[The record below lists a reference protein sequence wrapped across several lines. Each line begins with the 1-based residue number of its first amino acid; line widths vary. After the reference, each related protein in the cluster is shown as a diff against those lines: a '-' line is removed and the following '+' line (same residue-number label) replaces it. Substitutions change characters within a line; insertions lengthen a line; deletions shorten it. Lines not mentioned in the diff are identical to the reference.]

1 MRRSSH
7 PISRPSRRGSTFER
21 STRFG
26 CRRRSWPIE
35 LIVVSRGPK
44 RLLNVIC
51 CSSVS
56 RWSWKTSTEYS
67 WNASK
72 IRWNVT
78 SSSGP
83 ARSTPSTRAPRHG
96 WMGVTVT
103 RLTGPSMTLS
113 CSSGGFAAASGP
125 GGGSEGGVEASFDS
139 LAERFP
145 QLARE
150 DLDRA
155 ARAAGELQ
163 LPLALGLEPPIAEPL
178 GAGLDRLADRV
189 EVERVALEL
198 ARARHDVGRGADKR
212 PQGRAV
218 LDRVCPPGPRGGE
231 RGRERLDVVQ
241 EEALRA
247 VADLLDPA
255 AAAELLD
262 GFEEVHD
269 LLGERRLTHAPAP
282 GAEHLDLAVE
292 WRGLV
297 LVERADHVVGERL
310 VRVRVELAAREADDV
325 RRVQARVL
333 GVDGHE
339 QLDDLARVERVEE
352 DGGHLDGDGLA
363 CLAERVERE
372 QAVPAVEHAPHTVL
386 LGGLQEPEVVVTGD
400 RGEGESLLGGDD
412 DCAGDRGARPGVPGP
427 LAGRHQ
433 LVDLPADDRP
443 LIGGLAFG
451 DPLLEHVPV
460 HPRPRARAA
469 LLRCLLRS
477 ARIAEH
483 FELHEPV
490 DVLCREAGL
499 VELHPEL
506 LYPTRGDSNHRSA
519 TLLDLQTPVNRGIFG
534 L

>member
-7 PISRPSRRGSTFER
+7 PISWPSRRGSMFER

-103 RLTGPSMTLS
+103 PLTVSAMPRLL
-113 CSSGGFAAASGP
+113 FERRLHRVRAAALP
-125 GGGSEGGVEASFDS
+125 PQPILGGGWGGGRSPPPRI

-150 DLDRA
+150 DHDRA
-155 ARAAGELQ
+155 AR
-163 LPLALGLEPPIAEPL
+163 
-178 GAGLDRLADRV
+178 
-189 EVERVALEL
+189 
-198 ARARHDVGRGADKR
+198 
-212 PQGRAV
+212 
-218 LDRVCPPGPRGGE
+218 
-231 RGRERLDVVQ
+231 
-241 EEALRA
+241 
-247 VADLLDPA
+247 A

-352 DGGHLDGDGLA
+352 NGG
-363 CLAERVERE
+363 
-372 QAVPAVEHAPHTVL
+372 
-386 LGGLQEPEVVVTGD
+386 
-400 RGEGESLLGGDD
+400 
-412 DCAGDRGARPGVPGP
+412 
-427 LAGRHQ
+427 
-433 LVDLPADDRP
+433 
-443 LIGGLAFG
+443 
-451 DPLLEHVPV
+451 
-460 HPRPRARAA
+460 
-469 LLRCLLRS
+469 
-477 ARIAEH
+477 
-483 FELHEPV
+483 
-490 DVLCREAGL
+490 
-499 VELHPEL
+499 
-506 LYPTRGDSNHRSA
+506 
-519 TLLDLQTPVNRGIFG
+519 
-534 L
+534 